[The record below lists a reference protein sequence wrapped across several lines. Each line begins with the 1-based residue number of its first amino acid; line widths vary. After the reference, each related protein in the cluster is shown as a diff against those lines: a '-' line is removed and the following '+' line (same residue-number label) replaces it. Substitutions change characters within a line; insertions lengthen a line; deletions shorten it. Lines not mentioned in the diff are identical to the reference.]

1 MEWMHNSFET
11 FSKFAK
17 RILFR
22 MRDLSAAEKTEYLKL
37 EKQLEKKNK
46 EIDDFKQKK
55 VKLSDQLE
63 EVLVVLM

>member
-1 MEWMHNSFET
+1 
-11 FSKFAK
+11 
-17 RILFR
+17 